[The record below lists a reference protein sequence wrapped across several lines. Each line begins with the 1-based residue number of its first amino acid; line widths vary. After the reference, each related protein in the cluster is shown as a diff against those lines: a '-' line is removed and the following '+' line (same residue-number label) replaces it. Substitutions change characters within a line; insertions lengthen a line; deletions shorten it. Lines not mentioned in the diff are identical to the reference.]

1 MSTYTIEKITNV
13 FEDISIVD
21 ETEKDTAVEITIPP
35 GEIVEEFS
43 ELDLLTFELLQLVE
57 EYEKLTNE
65 SMRMNFVNGH
75 LNLSRANYNAGSLSK
90 KFGSE
95 SLDLRPRNAVK
106 RILYTDK
113 YEVIDMRDS
122 ETKTNA
128 AKKSGSTEDNSN
140 ESRRT
145 QEMKTS
151 ASGVSR
157 QKNGN
162 LRSRRKEK
170 GREGLENDEQEKA
183 LVETKGSKEKTSEKS
198 APESKVYAS
207 EEVQFKD
214 PIYQFGGMVPYQLR
228 LAQTCFT
235 KGLEDVVIAANLQ
248 KRIREV
254 MQKVEDISRGKAI
267 KEEEK
272 TST

>member
-1 MSTYTIEKITNV
+1 MATYTIEKIINV

-21 ETEKDTAVEITIPP
+21 ETEKDTPVEIIIPP

-90 KFGSE
+90 KFGTE

-106 RILYTDK
+106 RILYTEK

-128 AKKSGSTEDNSN
+128 TKKSGSTEDNSN
-140 ESRRT
+140 ESRLT
-145 QEMKTS
+145 QETKTS
-151 ASGVSR
+151 ASGVSS

-162 LRSRRKEK
+162 LRSRRKKE
-170 GREGLENDEQEKA
+170 REGLENDEQEKA
-183 LVETKGSKEKTSEKS
+183 LEETKTNKEKTSEKS
-198 APESKVYAS
+198 APESKVYPS

-228 LAQTCFT
+228 LAQTYFT
-235 KGLEDVVIAANLQ
+235 KGLEDVVTAANLQ
-248 KRIREV
+248 KRIREA